1 MFEVVKALSSPLCH
15 SRGLRALRWKA
26 APLAA
31 WALALFLTSLPVD
44 DARAD
49 LRVCN
54 KTSSRV
60 STAIGYRDTE
70 GWVTEGWWTLQPV
83 TCETILS
90 GPLGARFYYIY
101 ALDADQGGWWSGES
115 FMCTQHRMFKIR
127 GIDKCG
133 DRGYERTGFLE
144 IDTGEQR
151 SWTVQ
156 LTEPSQ
162 P

>member
-1 MFEVVKALSSPLCH
+1 MPDPAHLRPTPLLATALGAALLLGVSAEVTTAE
-15 SRGLRALRWKA
+15 
-26 APLAA
+26 
-31 WALALFLTSLPVD
+31 
-44 DARAD
+44 AD

-60 STAIGYRDTE
+60 STAIGYRDPE
-70 GWVTEGWWTLQPV
+70 GWVTEGWWTLDPV
-83 TCETILS
+83 SCETILS
-90 GPLGARFYYIY
+90 GPLGARYYYVY
-101 ALDADQGGWWSGES
+101 ALDADEGGWWSGES

-156 LTEPSQ
+156 LTEPPS

>member
-1 MFEVVKALSSPLCH
+1 MKDMPAPLRRILSRS
-15 SRGLRALRWKA
+15 A
-26 APLAA
+26 APLATLGLSMLFFA
-31 WALALFLTSLPVD
+31 GLADT
-44 DARAD
+44 AHAD

-60 STAIGYRDTE
+60 STAIGYRDNE
-70 GWVTEGWWTLQPV
+70 GWVTEGWWTLDPV
-83 TCETILS
+83 SCQTILS
-90 GPLGARFYYIY
+90 GALGARYYYVY
-101 ALDADQGGWWSGES
+101 ALDADQGGWWSGEA

-156 LTEPSQ
+156 LTEPPQ
-162 P
+162 PQ

>member
-1 MFEVVKALSSPLCH
+1 MPFPPLPRLSALAVWS
-15 SRGLRALRWKA
+15 GAALVA
-26 APLAA
+26 ATGFLAA
-31 WALALFLTSLPVD
+31 TET
-44 DARAD
+44 ARAD

-54 KTSSRV
+54 KTSSRG
-60 STAIGYRDTE
+60 STAIGYRDNE
-70 GWVTEGWWTLQPV
+70 GWVTEGWWTLDPV
-83 TCETILS
+83 SCQTILS
-90 GPLGARFYYIY
+90 GPLGARYYYVY
-101 ALDADQGGWWSGES
+101 ALDADQGGWWSGEA

-156 LTEPSQ
+156 LTEPAQ
-162 P
+162 PQ